1 MICEV
6 ARVMI
11 ALGSVAAAVGF
22 TLLGMAMGFAE
33 TDDDLVRLAVG
44 LMVVGAVAA
53 IAGGVIY
60 RTTHEPAGERPS
72 GGEDV
77 ARVGPT
83 GEVRR

>member
-1 MICEV
+1 MVCEV

-33 TDDDLVRLAVG
+33 TDDDLVRLSVI
-44 LMVVGAVAA
+44 LMVVGAVATIIGA
-53 IAGGVIY
+53 VIY
-60 RTTHEPAGERPS
+60 RTTHEPADERPS
-72 GGEDV
+72 RGEDA